1 MEVRLERETALL
13 ETILFL
19 ETDPQDLA
27 SLSRISGLGKD
38 VVEAALENLEEVL
51 QSPDHGLE
59 LIRIGG
65 GWTLTPK
72 RDLWEGLKEHYGKKK
87 DSKLSRAALETL
99 SIIAYSQ
106 PITRAEIE
114 GIRGVGADTMI
125 HFLLEKELV
134 KEVGKKDAP
143 GKPLQ
148 YGTTKDFLK
157 YFRLDS
163 IADLP
168 RLDELEHERFEEE
181 DS

>member
-65 GWTLTPK
+65 GWTLTPT

-87 DSKLSRAALETL
+87 DSKL
-99 SIIAYSQ
+99 
-106 PITRAEIE
+106 
-114 GIRGVGADTMI
+114 
-125 HFLLEKELV
+125 
-134 KEVGKKDAP
+134 
-143 GKPLQ
+143 
-148 YGTTKDFLK
+148 
-157 YFRLDS
+157 
-163 IADLP
+163 
-168 RLDELEHERFEEE
+168 
-181 DS
+181 